1 MSTPKIE
8 QKEKSRKH
16 CKYSVYGIFSLVRP
30 MRFERT
36 AYRVGVCHSIQ
47 LSYGRIFTI
56 HYLDQLI
63 INQLVYYTNN
73 LPPCKEETW

>member
-1 MSTPKIE
+1 MAF
-8 QKEKSRKH
+8 
-16 CKYSVYGIFSLVRP
+16 VLVRQ

-47 LSYGRIFTI
+47 LSYGRICNCSQSYGHIFII
-56 HYLDQLI
+56 HYFKQLI

-73 LPPCKEETW
+73 LPPCKEETWQKKLQKDC

>member
-1 MSTPKIE
+1 M
-8 QKEKSRKH
+8 
-16 CKYSVYGIFSLVRP
+16 VRP
-30 MRFERT
+30 VGFEPM

-47 LSYGRIFTI
+47 LSYGRVFII
-56 HYLDQLI
+56 HYYKQLI